1 MMDYIRDYTMYAAI
15 FGMFS
20 FCWFGWA
27 QERPK
32 ASWRIYIGIA
42 SGIALLVCLL
52 GVYLS
57 IKHWNELSV
66 LSNNSSFTMYLI
78 TVYIE
83 FIVAGVGAF
92 LLIRKKAKDYIAPW
106 IAFVVGIHFIGL
118 VTVFNDPSL
127 YVLAALLVAVSI
139 LAVIVA
145 PKLHVASSAI
155 TGIGSGTILFG
166 FAMLGLVRYFVN

>member
-1 MMDYIRDYTMYAAI
+1 MDYIRDYTMYAAI

-20 FCWFGWA
+20 FSWFGWA
-27 QERPK
+27 QEKPK

-57 IKHWNELSV
+57 INNWNEPSALSDKT
-66 LSNNSSFTMYLI
+66 SFTAYLI
-78 TVYIE
+78 TVFIE
-83 FIVAGVGAF
+83 FFVAGTGAF
-92 LLIRKKAKDYIAPW
+92 LFIRKKQKEYVAPW
-106 IAFVVGIHFIGL
+106 IAFIVGIHFISL
-118 VTVFNDPSL
+118 VSVFDDPGL

-145 PKLHVASSAI
+145 PKLRVATSAI
-155 TGIGSGTILFG
+155 TGIGSGTVLFG
-166 FAMLGLVRYFVN
+166 FAVLGLIRYFSV